1 MFCNS
6 EEYYSFGRISYY
18 LSSLVPSVLK
28 QQQQSW
34 DINTS
39 DSETTKLYTQ
49 ITVIKASRSKKLIAP
64 NNRSSNENFD
74 HYW

>member
-1 MFCNS
+1 MFCIS
-6 EEYYSFGRISYY
+6 EEYYSFGTISYY

-34 DINTS
+34 DINTP

-49 ITVIKASRSKKLIAP
+49 ITVIKASR
-64 NNRSSNENFD
+64 
-74 HYW
+74 Y